1 MKNISWKISL
11 PFSLITAIF
20 GFMIA
25 VQFQSI
31 QEPVI
36 RDTRDMWELRA
47 DLKEEQQLQVDLL
60 EQIRKYEQMLEN
72 YRKQHEESKETTLRE
87 TLDEL
92 KKEAGLTEVTGDGV
106 ILTVEPLFQID
117 LTGVS
122 SYQISP
128 QLLIRT
134 INELNSF
141 GAESI
146 SINGHRVI
154 SSTVIRDINGITK
167 IDGANLN
174 RFPITIQVISTDTEK
189 LFNRINGSTLKDDY
203 AIDNLRLS
211 ISEPQNNIVVPAY
224 KETVRIKNMEPFNI
238 EKERN
243 S

>member
-1 MKNISWKISL
+1 ML
-11 PFSLITAIF
+11 
-20 GFMIA
+20 A

-31 QEPVI
+31 QEPVV

-47 DLKEEQQLQVDLL
+47 DLKEEQELQVDLL

-72 YRKQHEESKETTLRE
+72 YRKQKEESKETALRE

-92 KKEAGLTEVTGDGV
+92 KKEAGLTEMTGNGV
-106 ILTVEPLFQID
+106 IITVEPLFQLD
-117 LTGVS
+117 LAGVS
-122 SYQISP
+122 SHQISP

-134 INELNSF
+134 INELNSY

-167 IDGANLN
+167 IDGSNLN
-174 RFPITIQVISTDTEK
+174 GFPITIQIITEDAEK
-189 LFNRINGSTLKDDY
+189 LYNRINGSSLKDDY
-203 AIDNLRLS
+203 AIDNLSLS
-211 ISEPQNNIVVPAY
+211 ISEPEGNIVVPAY
-224 KETVRIKNMEPFNI
+224 KETIRIKNMEPFNI
-238 EKERN
+238 EKEGN